1 MRISDWSSDVCSSD
15 LVIAAANECP
25 VRIAALIYDPSDIAG
40 DGRDAP
46 QIDSVICFDA
56 AITRRAGIGPGE
68 RLERHFHSL
77 ISRRPGSSDREN
89 LSWSERRVR
98 QMRKVSV
105 RSDARIVANRE
116 AIQDRK
122 SKRLNSSH

>member
-98 QMRKVSV
+98 QMRKVSE
-105 RSDARIVANRE
+105 RSDARI
-116 AIQDRK
+116 DRK
-122 SKRLNSSH
+122 STRQNSSH

>member
-1 MRISDWSSDVCSSD
+1 M
-15 LVIAAANECP
+15 
-25 VRIAALIYDPSDIAG
+25 IYGPSYIAG

-105 RSDARIVANRE
+105 RRSEEHTSELQSLMSISYAVFCLKKKNTHIY
-116 AIQDRK
+116 
-122 SKRLNSSH
+122 

>member
-1 MRISDWSSDVCSSD
+1 MLRRPPRSTRTDTLFPYTTLFRS
-15 LVIAAANECP
+15 ANECP

-77 ISRRPGSSDREN
+77 ISRRPGSSDREI
-89 LSWSERRVR
+89 LSWSKIGRASCRE
-98 QMRKVSV
+98 SV
-105 RSDARIVANRE
+105 C
-116 AIQDRK
+116 
-122 SKRLNSSH
+122 

>member
-1 MRISDWSSDVCSSD
+1 MIGASAQEFDDD
-15 LVIAAANECP
+15 LLRFLRFSVSGVIAAANECP

-77 ISRRPGSSDREN
+77 ISRRPGSSDR
-89 LSWSERRVR
+89 
-98 QMRKVSV
+98 
-105 RSDARIVANRE
+105 A
-116 AIQDRK
+116 DRK
-122 SKRLNSSH
+122 STRLNSSH